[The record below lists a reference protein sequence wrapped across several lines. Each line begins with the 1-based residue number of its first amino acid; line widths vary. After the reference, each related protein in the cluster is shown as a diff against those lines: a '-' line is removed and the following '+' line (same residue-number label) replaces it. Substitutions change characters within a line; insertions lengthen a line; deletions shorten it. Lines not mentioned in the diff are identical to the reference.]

1 MSRTKGGVK
10 TRRRHKRVLKAARGF
25 YAGRRKYF
33 TAAKETLDRALAYA
47 FGGRKIKKRE
57 YRTLWI
63 ARINAALRPHDISFS
78 RFISALK
85 TVNVEL
91 DRRALADLAFRETK
105 AFGKLVELAKAQEG
119 KRMEAEKA
127 RVAKLKKAA

>member
-1 MSRTKGGVK
+1 MRTKGGVK
-10 TRRRHKRVLKAARGF
+10 TRRRHNRVLKLAKGY
-25 YAGRRKYF
+25 YAGRSTYF
-33 TAAKETLDRALAYA
+33 TTAKETLDRAMAYA
-47 FGGRKIKKRE
+47 FGGRKIKKRN

-85 TVNVEL
+85 TVNVDL

-105 AFGKLVELAKAQEG
+105 AFGKLVELAKTQEG
-119 KRMEAEKA
+119 KRVEAEKA

>member
-33 TAAKETLDRALAYA
+33 TAAKETLDRAMAYA
-47 FGGRKIKKRE
+47 FAGRKIKKRD
-57 YRTLWI
+57 YRALWN
-63 ARINAALRPHDISFS
+63 ARINAGVRPHGISYS

-85 TVNVEL
+85 DLKVEL
-91 DRRALADLAFRETK
+91 DRKVLADLATRGSKSFLS
-105 AFGKLVELAKAQEG
+105 LVEMAKGVED
-119 KRMEAEKA
+119 KRKTTD
-127 RVAKLKKAA
+127 RKSVV